1 MQQRIEFQMNQ
12 EIITHL
18 QSKGLQPTQTWL
30 NNFLSNQK
38 SSVPLPALKQTALFR
53 LINTDIT
60 STLQNSPGSSFPPD
74 ILNAEIQQRVIQGPI
89 VVQVLDVEDIGR
101 SRWSQMEAIESEEK
115 GEKTKGKE
123 IVRVTAGEEDEAEFK
138 DSVGPH
144 KLLLQDSQGT
154 CVYGFE
160 LSSVDGIGIGMNI
173 GTKMVLRD
181 VTVARSTVLL
191 EPKAVMMLGGKIEDL
206 HKKWRDGRKE
216 ALKQAAR
223 NSGG

>member
-1 MQQRIEFQMNQ
+1 MNQ
-12 EIITHL
+12 EIVTHL

-60 STLQNSPGSSFPPD
+60 STLQNSSGSSFPPD

-101 SRWSQMEAIESEEK
+101 SRWSQVEAIESEEK

-123 IVRVTAGEEDEAEFK
+123 IVRVTAGEEDETESK
-138 DSVGPH
+138 NSVGPH

-160 LSSVDGIGIGMNI
+160 LSSVDGVGIGMNI
-173 GTKMVLRD
+173 GTKIVLRG

-216 ALKQAAR
+216 TLKQAAR